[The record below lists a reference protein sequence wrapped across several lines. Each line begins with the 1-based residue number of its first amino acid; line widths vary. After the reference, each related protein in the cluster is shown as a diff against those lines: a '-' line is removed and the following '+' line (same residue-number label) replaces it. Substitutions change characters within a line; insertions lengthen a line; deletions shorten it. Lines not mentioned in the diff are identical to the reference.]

1 MVPPLSILDD
11 NEKEEF
17 VATKVNSIVTRR
29 GKSSDLG
36 WLHDANDLCVIDA
49 GTDEISADAN
59 VRTASRSFRQ
69 TFDVPATERLVN
81 CKFDP
86 VFYTMILT
94 L

>member
-1 MVPPLSILDD
+1 MWQPKSIRLLLA
-11 NEKEEF
+11 E
-17 VATKVNSIVTRR
+17 VNQVILYGCMMLMT
-29 GKSSDLG
+29 
-36 WLHDANDLCVIDA
+36 CVIDA